1 MKQKSKLYDTRSTGE
16 RIRSKRILLGLTQ
29 EELAEQIHRAPK
41 YYSDIERGSCGM
53 SMETMISIAKILDM
67 SLDYMVFGTPTKE
80 EVERVECQ
88 EASLTHLL
96 AQCNER
102 QHEYVT
108 RMMQLLIASM
118 STDDNVTEK

>member
-1 MKQKSKLYDTRSTGE
+1 MKPKNKLYDTRSTGE

-118 STDDNVTEK
+118 SSDEIPKE

>member
-1 MKQKSKLYDTRSTGE
+1 MKPKNKLYDTRSAGE

-118 STDDNVTEK
+118 STDEITKE

>member
-1 MKQKSKLYDTRSTGE
+1 MKPKNKLYDTRSTGE

-67 SLDYMVFGTPTKE
+67 SLDYMVFLP
-80 EVERVECQ
+80 
-88 EASLTHLL
+88 ASSL
-96 AQCNER
+96 
-102 QHEYVT
+102 
-108 RMMQLLIASM
+108 
-118 STDDNVTEK
+118 

>member
-1 MKQKSKLYDTRSTGE
+1 MKQKNKLYDTRSTGE

-118 STDDNVTEK
+118 SSDEIPKE

>member
-1 MKQKSKLYDTRSTGE
+1 MKQKNKLYDTRSTGE

-108 RMMQLLIASM
+108 RMMQLFIASM
-118 STDDNVTEK
+118 STDELPKE

>member
-1 MKQKSKLYDTRSTGE
+1 MKQKNKLYDTRSTGE

-118 STDDNVTEK
+118 SPDEITKE

>member
-1 MKQKSKLYDTRSTGE
+1 MKQKNKLYDTRSTGE

-29 EELAEQIHRAPK
+29 EELAEQIHRASK

-80 EVERVECQ
+80 EVERIERQ
-88 EASLTHLL
+88 ESSLTHLL
-96 AQCNER
+96 AQCNSR

-118 STDDNVTEK
+118 STDDIPKE

>member
-1 MKQKSKLYDTRSTGE
+1 MKQKNKLYDTRSTGE

-29 EELAEQIHRAPK
+29 EELAEQIHRASK

-80 EVERVECQ
+80 EVERIERQ
-88 EASLTHLL
+88 ESSLTHLL
-96 AQCNER
+96 AQCNSR
-102 QHEYVT
+102 QYEYVT

-118 STDDNVTEK
+118 STDDNIPEE

>member
-1 MKQKSKLYDTRSTGE
+1 MKLKNKLYDTRLAGE
-16 RIRSKRILLGLTQ
+16 RIRSKRLLLGLTQ

-80 EVERVECQ
+80 EVERVERQ
-88 EASLTHLL
+88 ESSLTHLL

-118 STDDNVTEK
+118 STDDIPKE

>member
-1 MKQKSKLYDTRSTGE
+1 MKPKNKLYDTRSAGE
-16 RIRSKRILLGLTQ
+16 RIRSKRLLLGLTQ

-118 STDDNVTEK
+118 SSDEITKE

>member
-1 MKQKSKLYDTRSTGE
+1 MKQKNKLYDTRSTGE

-118 STDDNVTEK
+118 SSDEILKE

>member
-1 MKQKSKLYDTRSTGE
+1 MKQKNKLYDTRSTGE

-118 STDDNVTEK
+118 SSDEITKE

>member
-1 MKQKSKLYDTRSTGE
+1 MKPKNKLYDTRSAGE
-16 RIRSKRILLGLTQ
+16 RIRSKRLLLGLTQ

-118 STDDNVTEK
+118 SSEDIPKE

>member
-1 MKQKSKLYDTRSTGE
+1 MKQKNKLYDTHSTGE

-53 SMETMISIAKILDM
+53 SMETMISIAKILDI

-80 EVERVECQ
+80 EVERIECQ

-96 AQCNER
+96 AQCNGR

-108 RMMQLLIASM
+108 RMMQLFIASM
-118 STDDNVTEK
+118 STDDIPKE

>member
-1 MKQKSKLYDTRSTGE
+1 MNQKKKYYDTRLTGE
-16 RIRSKRILLGLTQ
+16 RIRAKRLMLGLSQ

-53 SMETMISIAKILDM
+53 SIETMICISKSLDI
-67 SLDYMVFGTPTKE
+67 SLDYMIFGTPTKE
-80 EVERVECQ
+80 EVERIDCQ

-96 AQCNER
+96 AQCNGR

-108 RMMQLLIASM
+108 RMMQLFIASM
-118 STDDNVTEK
+118 GTDELPKE